1 MDMISPVAD
10 NQSTAPWHGGEVALQ
25 QRVGVAERMRELGT
39 RVVRKFMP
47 DQHRAFFAQLPFV
60 VLGAVDDAG
69 DVWATLLA
77 GQPGFMQ
84 SPGPQALDVAALP
97 DPRDPAYP
105 GVHDGAAVGLL
116 GIELHTRRRN
126 RMNGTVRGRTARGFS
141 IGVDES
147 FGNCPQYIQLRSFEF
162 VREPAQLAEAAPQY
176 RSALN
181 ARDRAIIEAADTF
194 FVASYVDRDG
204 AGRQV
209 DVSHRGGN
217 AGFVRIGADGVLTV
231 PDFAGN
237 LFFSTLGNF
246 LVNPRAGLVFVDFAS
261 GDVLQLS
268 GTATVDLDSPEIAAF
283 QGAERLWRF
292 TPQRVVYRAG
302 ALPLRWTFREDGW
315 SVNSLMTGNWRE
327 AASRLKASELANAWR
342 PFRVTQ
348 IVDESATIR
357 SFHLEPM
364 DGAGLVPHQAGQYLP
379 IRVTLA
385 EGAAASDGVVGD
397 GVVGDGAID
406 RSAAGDGVVA
416 DGATGKFAPAR
427 ATTAD
432 GAAHILAAAAAAT
445 TDGVAVNSAA
455 ADPAH
460 RTAPAQASGTVVRR
474 TYTLSSGPADSTYRI
489 SVKREGRVSR
499 HLHDT
504 LRVGSVLE
512 ARAPAGRFT
521 LDAHERRPA
530 VLLAAGVGITPMMA
544 MLRDIV
550 YEGMRTRR
558 MRPTWLFQA
567 ARTLGERAFGEELD
581 YLEQVSGGA
590 INVVRA
596 LSDPRGAQANKDYD
610 HEGRIDIALLRE
622 TLPFDDYDFYLCGPA
637 AFMQSL
643 YDGLRDLNIADERIH
658 AEAFGPASMQR
669 RRAEQPAKAAGA
681 SAAASA
687 GAGAD
692 SAANA
697 APARAAA
704 DQPTPVIFAKSA
716 KEARWT
722 PGSGSLLELA
732 EARGLAPEF
741 SCRAGSCGSCRT
753 RIVEGVV
760 SYANQ
765 PEFETAG
772 NEALICCSVPAKQ
785 EDGSVKPLVL
795 DL

>member
-1 MDMISPVAD
+1 MDVISPVAG
-10 NQSTAPWHGGEVALQ
+10 QPATSPWHSGEVELQ

-39 RVVRKFMP
+39 RVVRTFMP
-47 DQHRAFFAQLPFV
+47 DQHRTFFAQLPFV
-60 VLGAVDDAG
+60 ALGTVDDAG

-77 GQPGFMQ
+77 GRPGFMQ
-84 SPGPQALDVAALP
+84 SPSPVALDVGALP
-97 DPRDPAYP
+97 DPRDPAYA

-126 RMNGTVRGRTARGFS
+126 RMNGMMRGRNARGFS
-141 IGVDES
+141 IDVDQS
-147 FGNCPQYIQLRSFEF
+147 FGNCPQYIQLRNFEF
-162 VREPAQLAEAAPQY
+162 VRDPAQPAEVAPETSSTLTP
-176 RSALN
+176 RA
-181 ARDRAIIEAADTF
+181 RAIIEAADTF
-194 FVASYVDRDG
+194 FVASYADRDG
-204 AGRQV
+204 AHREV

-217 AGFVRIGADGVLTV
+217 TGFVRIGADGVLTV

-237 LFFSTLGNF
+237 LFFATLGNF
-246 LVNPRAGLVFVDFAS
+246 LLNSRAGLVFVDFAS

-302 ALPLRWTFREDGW
+302 GLPLRWSFREDGW

-327 AASRLKASELANAWR
+327 AASRLKASELAHAWR
-342 PFRVTQ
+342 PFRVAQ

-357 SFHLEPM
+357 SFHLQPM

-379 IRVTLA
+379 IRVTLPGPVA
-385 EGAAASDGVVGD
+385 
-397 GVVGDGAID
+397 GDGAARGD
-406 RSAAGDGVVA
+406 TAGDAANRVA
-416 DGATGKFAPAR
+416 GTDALHDATAAP
-427 ATTAD
+427 
-432 GAAHILAAAAAAT
+432 G
-445 TDGVAVNSAA
+445 G
-455 ADPAH
+455 
-460 RTAPAQASGTVVRR
+460 GTVTRR
-474 TYTLSSGPADSTYRI
+474 TYTLSSGPADSAYRI
-489 SVKREGRVSR
+489 SVKREGTVSR
-499 HLHDT
+499 YLHDT
-504 LRVGSVLE
+504 LQVGSVLE
-512 ARAPAGRFT
+512 ARAPAGGFT
-521 LDAHERRPA
+521 LDAHEPRPA
-530 VLLAAGVGITPMMA
+530 VLLAAGVGITPMVA

-558 MRPTWLFQA
+558 MRPTWLFQSS
-567 ARTLGERAFGEELD
+567 RTLAERAFNEELA
-581 YLEQVSGGA
+581 YLEQVAGGA

-596 LSDPRGAQANKDYD
+596 LSDPRGAQANKDYE
-610 HEGRIDIALLRE
+610 HAGRIDIALLRE

-669 RRAEQPAKAAGA
+669 RRAAQPA
-681 SAAASA
+681 
-687 GAGAD
+687 
-692 SAANA
+692 AANA
-697 APARAAA
+697 APLRAPA
-704 DQPTPVIFAKSA
+704 DQPTPVIFAQSA

-722 PGSGSLLELA
+722 PGGGSLLELA

-753 RIVEGVV
+753 RIVEGAV
-760 SYANQ
+760 SYANP
-765 PEFETAG
+765 PEFEPAS

-785 EDGSVKPLVL
+785 EDGTVKPLVL

>member
-194 FVASYVDRDG
+194 FVASYVDRGG

-397 GVVGDGAID
+397 GAID

-416 DGATGKFAPAR
+416 DGATGKFAPAG

-432 GAAHILAAAAAAT
+432 GAADILAAAAAPT

>member
-397 GVVGDGAID
+397 GVVGDGVVGDGAID

-416 DGATGKFAPAR
+416 DGAT
-427 ATTAD
+427 D
-432 GAAHILAAAAAAT
+432 ILAVAAAAT

>member
-416 DGATGKFAPAR
+416 DGAT
-427 ATTAD
+427 D
-432 GAAHILAAAAAAT
+432 ILAVAAAAT